1 MKNELLPLV
10 QENSFGEGNDIRKV
24 WHNEQWYFSII
35 DVIEVLTHSD
45 RPRKYWSDLKKKLIS
60 EGLNETS
67 DFFGQLKMMAHD
79 GKNRLTDCAN
89 TEGILRIAMSVPSPK
104 AEPLKSWLAQVGK
117 EHIQETENPEL
128 SFERMTEIYR
138 AKGYSDEWITRRI
151 ESIKA
156 RKRLTDEWKNRG
168 IADNKDFSILTAT
181 IAKGTF
187 GLTPSEHKNLKGLTQ
202 PNQEL
207 RDHMTPIE
215 LILTA
220 LGEETTRMIAVKQDA
235 QGFNENHE
243 AALKGGQT
251 AGEARERV
259 EAVTGEKVVSNT
271 NYLNPVKEDSST
283 LNEGTSAD

>member
-1 MKNELLPLV
+1 MENGLLP
-10 QENSFGEGNDIRKV
+10 FEGNNIRKV

-35 DVIEVLTHSD
+35 DIIENLVDSSN
-45 RPRKYWSDLKKKLIS
+45 PSNYWNMLKKRENQLYTICVKLKFLAS
-60 EGLNETS
+60 
-67 DFFGQLKMMAHD
+67 D
-79 GKNRLTDCAN
+79 GKMRPTDCAN
-89 TEGILRIAMSVPSPK
+89 TEGVLRAIMSIPSPK
-104 AEPLKSWLAQVGK
+104 AEPLKLWLAQVGK
-117 EHIQETENPEL
+117 EYIQETENPEL

-138 AKGYSDEWITRRI
+138 AKGYSDEWITRRV

-168 IADNKDFSILTAT
+168 ISDNKDFSILTAT

-187 GLTPSEHKNLKGLTQ
+187 GLTPSEHKNHKGLTQ

-220 LGEETTRMIAVKQDA
+220 LGEETTRMIAIKQDS
-235 QGFNENHE
+235 QGFYENHE
-243 AALKGGQT
+243 AAMKGGKT

-259 EAVTGEKVVSNT
+259 EAVTGEKVVSKV
-271 NYLNPVKEDSST
+271 NYLNPVPET
-283 LNEGTSAD
+283 PNELIENSATD

>member
-1 MKNELLPLV
+1 MDNPLIP
-10 QENSFGEGNDIRKV
+10 FEGDRIRKE
-24 WHNEQWYFSII
+24 WYNKQWYFSII
-35 DVIEVLTHSD
+35 DIIEILTNTD
-45 RPRKYWSDLKKKLIS
+45 RPRKYWSDLKKKIGT
-60 EGLNETS
+60 EGFNETS
-67 DFFGQLKMMAHD
+67 ENFGQLKMLASD

-89 TEGILRIAMSVPSPK
+89 TEGVLRIVMAVPSPK
-104 AEPLKSWLAQVGK
+104 AEPLKLWLAQVGR
-117 EHIQETENPEL
+117 ERIEETENPEL
-128 SFERMTEIYR
+128 SFERMMEIYK
-138 AKGYSDEWITRRI
+138 AKGYSDEWITRRV

-187 GLTPSEHKNLKGLTQ
+187 GLTPSEHKEHKGLTK
-202 PNQEL
+202 PSQEL

-235 QGFNENHE
+235 QGFNENHD
-243 AALKGGQT
+243 AATKGGKT

-259 EAVTGEKVVSNT
+259 EAVTGQKVVSKE
-271 NYLNPVKEDSST
+271 NYLNISKKNTEELPDNTAK
-283 LNEGTSAD
+283 

>member
-1 MKNELLPLV
+1 MESELLP
-10 QENSFGEGNDIRKV
+10 FEGNNIRKV

-35 DVIEVLTHSD
+35 DVIELLTHSD
-45 RPRKYWSDLKKKLIS
+45 RPRKYWSDLKKKLIA

-79 GKNRLTDCAN
+79 GKSRLTDCAN

-104 AEPLKSWLAQVGK
+104 AEPLKLWLASVGK

-138 AKGYSDEWITRRI
+138 AKGYTDEWITRRV

-168 IADNKDFSILTAT
+168 ISDNKDFSILTAT

-187 GLTPSEHKNLKGLTQ
+187 GLTPSEHKNHKGLTQ

-220 LGEETTRMIAVKQDA
+220 LGEETTRMIAVNQDA

-243 AALKGGQT
+243 AAVKGGKT
-251 AGEARERV
+251 AGEARVRV
-259 EAVTGEKVVSNT
+259 EAVTGTKVVSKE
-271 NYLNPVKEDSST
+271 NYLDILKDNADT
-283 LNEGTSAD
+283 LSEAPKND